1 MKKLS
6 VCMGYFDSVHIGHRK
21 LIRLCSEYADSH
33 DMTSAVYTFGEDRT
47 GLFDSLYSFDQ
58 RKILLENA
66 GAALIISDIFS
77 EKIMK
82 MSGNEFL
89 DELTFKYNIG
99 AFFCGYDYTFGCNAS
114 CNAEFLLGYAAR
126 KHIYCFVMPPVKVDG
141 QKASTTM
148 IKKLLLLGETERANN
163 LLGTQFFMTGRVI
176 HGRGVGGSF
185 GYPTAN
191 LDYNGFLPKAGVYK
205 TLVEVDGREYI
216 AVTNIGGKPTF
227 NVNSITVESRL
238 IGFDGD
244 LYDEEITVKFIK
256 YLRPIYKF
264 SSGEELK
271 SQINKDIREALC

>member
-1 MKKLS
+1 
-6 VCMGYFDSVHIGHRK
+6 
-21 LIRLCSEYADSH
+21 
-33 DMTSAVYTFGEDRT
+33 
-47 GLFDSLYSFDQ
+47 
-58 RKILLENA
+58 
-66 GAALIISDIFS
+66 
-77 EKIMK
+77 
-82 MSGNEFL
+82 
-89 DELTFKYNIG
+89 
-99 AFFCGYDYTFGCNAS
+99 
-114 CNAEFLLGYAAR
+114 
-126 KHIYCFVMPPVKVDG
+126 MPPVKVDG